1 MTGLVRRVF
10 AVTAAGVLGVA
21 LSALTTAAAAAP
33 VAAPAAARAAAVQP
47 DDTSAVI
54 RGAHFSPDTPGVDVY
69 LTAFSGGTTTLW
81 LTNVGYGDVSPYFR
95 ITPGL
100 YAVSMRPHGAPAST
114 PAALSWTLDAK
125 AGSAY
130 TACAVG
136 MNSQL
141 HGIVLHDELTPPKS
155 GTGLVRVIQAADRA
169 PRADLVGQNGS
180 VIAKDAAFATSTD
193 YTSVTAGT
201 FPITARSTD
210 SAGVQATSTIQ
221 VPSGSV
227 SSIVVLDAKGSG
239 IALRS
244 VVDAA
249 GAQITPIGAVNAGGG
264 GTAATS
270 DAGWIRGG
278 IAVLGAV
285 GVGLGVVG
293 LRLVARRRSAAA

>member
-1 MTGLVRRVF
+1 MAGLTRRVC
-10 AVTAAGVLGVA
+10 AVTAALLLGVG

-33 VAAPAAARAAAVQP
+33 AAAPAAAAVQP
-47 DDTSAVI
+47 DDTSAVL

-141 HGIVLHDELTPPKS
+141 HGIVLRDELTPPKA

-169 PRADLVGQNGS
+169 PHADLTAQNGS

-193 YTSVTAGT
+193 YTTVSAGAI
-201 FPITARSTD
+201 PITAKSAD
-210 SAGVQATSTIQ
+210 SAGVQTTSTIQ

-249 GAQITPIGAVNAGGG
+249 GAQITPIGSVNAGGG
-264 GTAATS
+264 GTATTS
-270 DAGWIRGG
+270 AANWIRGG
-278 IAVLGAV
+278 IAMLGAV